1 MNNAE
6 NQETNE
12 NVVVIPQLT
21 VSEKGTPMASSLE
34 VAAVFGKEH
43 KNILRDIENIFEDIP
58 QDFTELNFEPS
69 NYKDSTG
76 RELPM
81 YNLTRDAFT
90 LLAMGFTGKKALRF
104 KIAYIEAFNAM
115 EKALMEYKK
124 TEEEKQ
130 REQQRPIESEYLK
143 QDTLPRRYKPAKFPN
158 KKEEAGLKGLLQF
171 VAFLNNTSYE
181 EVEKLYLN
189 LFNVPSIS
197 CCCAKTA
204 NEIISLARLKLN
216 SLQNNFPVSA
226 QPKLELY
233 RDTFW
238 GLVDFFKLHH
248 KELTTKNVE
257 NYVCQKGNILNIEQ
271 IQTEEQFL
279 KAIFILYK
287 AILTEHNIY
296 EEEKIFTY

>member
-90 LLAMGFTGKKALRF
+90 LLAMGFYR
-104 KIAYIEAFNAM
+104 
-115 EKALMEYKK
+115 
-124 TEEEKQ
+124 EE
-130 REQQRPIESEYLK
+130 SF
-143 QDTLPRRYKPAKFPN
+143 A
-158 KKEEAGLKGLLQF
+158 
-171 VAFLNNTSYE
+171 V
-181 EVEKLYLN
+181 
-189 LFNVPSIS
+189 
-197 CCCAKTA
+197 
-204 NEIISLARLKLN
+204 
-216 SLQNNFPVSA
+216 
-226 QPKLELY
+226 
-233 RDTFW
+233 
-238 GLVDFFKLHH
+238 
-248 KELTTKNVE
+248 
-257 NYVCQKGNILNIEQ
+257 
-271 IQTEEQFL
+271 
-279 KAIFILYK
+279 
-287 AILTEHNIY
+287 
-296 EEEKIFTY
+296 